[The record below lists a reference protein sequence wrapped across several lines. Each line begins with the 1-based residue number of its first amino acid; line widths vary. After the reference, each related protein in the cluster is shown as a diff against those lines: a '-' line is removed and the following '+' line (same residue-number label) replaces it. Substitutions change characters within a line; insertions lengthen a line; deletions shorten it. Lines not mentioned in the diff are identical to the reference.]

1 MLMNTLLSKSR
12 YLILMAV
19 VGTLVGMIA
28 LMVFGLW
35 EIYDILVL
43 TVVSH
48 DQKDIGKQ
56 LTFAFIEVIDTFL
69 IATVCYITAL
79 GLYELFIDDAL
90 ELPAWL
96 NITSL
101 DDLKN
106 KLTSVIV
113 VVLGVVFLGKIVSWD
128 GSSDILNIGASIA
141 LVIAALTWFLRQSS
155 TKGH

>member
-1 MLMNTLLSKSR
+1 MNAILSRSR
-12 YLILMAV
+12 YLILLAV
-19 VGTLVGMIA
+19 IGTLIGMIA
-28 LMVFGLW
+28 LMIFGLW
-35 EIYDILVL
+35 EIYNILAL
-43 TVVSH
+43 TVSNH
-48 DQKDIGKQ
+48 DQKDIGKK

-96 NITSL
+96 NISSL

-128 GSSDILNIGASIA
+128 GSSNILDIGASIA

-155 TKGH
+155 AKGH

>member
-1 MLMNTLLSKSR
+1 MNAILSKSR

-19 VGTLVGMIA
+19 LGTLIGMIA

-35 EIYDILVL
+35 EIYNILVL
-43 TVVSH
+43 TVSSH
-48 DQKDIGKQ
+48 EQKDIGKQ

-96 NITSL
+96 NISSL

-128 GSSDILNIGASIA
+128 GSSNILDIGASIA

-155 TKGH
+155 AKGH